1 METWFITLLIVAAI
15 ASVVGP
21 IIWFLVVAF
30 VVKKSYDASANIGAT
45 GFGSSEL
52 DALIVQLD
60 QMIRAANAASGPS
73 PTGAP
78 NTANLT
84 PQQQLQIQT
93 MLMQAQNQMTQ
104 LDNLGRQRYETRL
117 ADLSG
122 MAASAGIDWTP
133 GSY

>member
-1 METWFITLLIVAAI
+1 METWFITLLIGAAI

-21 IIWFLVVAF
+21 IIWFLVVAL
-30 VVKKSYDASANIGAT
+30 VVKKSYDASVNIGAT

-117 ADLSG
+117 ADLTG